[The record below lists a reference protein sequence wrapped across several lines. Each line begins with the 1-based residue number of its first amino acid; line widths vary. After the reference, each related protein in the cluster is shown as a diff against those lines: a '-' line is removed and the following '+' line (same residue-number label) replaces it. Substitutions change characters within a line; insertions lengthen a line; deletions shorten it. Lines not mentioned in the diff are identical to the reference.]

1 MVFFV
6 LCGAWLLI
14 KIGQALFLSLLLF
27 FQTASAAQISLCG
40 TIEQVQQW
48 LADNGENP
56 VAQWQEPEGGL
67 RVLFAAPDGATWTL
81 VATSGDRACTMRDGV
96 QVEVWQ
102 TVPPPQE

>member
-1 MVFFV
+1 MTKHEITLMVLVYVVMAILLGV
-6 LCGAWLLI
+6 LVGPA
-14 KIGQALFLSLLLF
+14 
-27 FQTASAAQISLCG
+27 TAAQISLCG
-40 TIEQVQQW
+40 TIGQVRQW